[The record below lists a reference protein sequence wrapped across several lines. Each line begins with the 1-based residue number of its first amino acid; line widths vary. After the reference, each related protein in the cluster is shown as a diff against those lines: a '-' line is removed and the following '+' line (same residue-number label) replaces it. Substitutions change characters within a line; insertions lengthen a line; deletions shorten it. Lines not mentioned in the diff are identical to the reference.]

1 LKLSNVQKA
10 LRITAWVTA
19 TLLLQSPS
27 KAQSTASTAE
37 IFISA
42 ASDLQFALPDL
53 VKAYNQ
59 PALKIHLRFGGSATL
74 ATQAIRGLQTDIFLS
89 ADAAQVN
96 AIKQAGLSASEPFTY
111 AIGHL
116 ALATAVSNL
125 QLDSKLENTKAF
137 FEREVSAGRRP
148 KLAIANPA
156 HAPYGIAASQ
166 AIETL
171 GHSAF
176 FKPHLVLGENVAQT
190 AQYIASGAVTAGI
203 ISVSLCKAPVLSSK
217 LRCQDLD
224 KSSYKTIAQTAV
236 LIKNNSA
243 HSLEARNFLRFLQS
257 DKAREV
263 FSQHGF
269 GQQI

>member
-1 LKLSNVQKA
+1 VSNFHTSRNT
-10 LRITAWVTA
+10 LRIAACSVAALFFPSYGA
-19 TLLLQSPS
+19 T
-27 KAQSTASTAE
+27 QSTPDKAE

-42 ASDLQFALPDL
+42 ASDLQFALPAL

-59 PALKIHLRFGGSATL
+59 PALKIHLRFGASATL
-74 ATQAIRGLQTDIFLS
+74 ATQTIRGLQTDIFLS

-96 AIKQAGLSASEPFTY
+96 AIKIAGLSASEPLVY

-116 ALATAVSNL
+116 AQATTTTNL
-125 QLDSKLENTKAF
+125 QLDQKLANTKAF
-137 FEREVSAGRRP
+137 FEKEVAAGKRP

-171 GHSAF
+171 GYSDY

-203 ISVSLCKAPVLSSK
+203 ISFSLCKSQALAN
-217 LRCQDLD
+217 LRCQELD
-224 KSSYKTIAQTAV
+224 KNLHKAIAQTAV
-236 LIKNNSA
+236 LVKNNST
-243 HSLEARNFLRFLQS
+243 HSQEARKFLLFLQS
-257 DKAREV
+257 DKAKAV
-263 FSQHGF
+263 FLQHGF
-269 GQQI
+269 SLPN